1 MQADHFNVTASG
13 SGGSSSSAAL
23 HTPQKRSALACLPC
37 RTAKNKCDGVPP
49 PLIAELSS
57 HLETKMPHPTGHD
70 VQLRSDHACTRC
82 ARLRLECLWQPSH
95 RTGRPRKRAR
105 GLDSAMDVRRSSS
118 QAPITASF
126 STQQPGMSQDNFAP
140 APHPSAFDSTTA
152 MIMGLFEQSQ
162 SQSQSQDQDQDEDQD
177 QSQIQVNNSS
187 SSFAESIS
195 SFQLSESDLMALL
208 NQSPFDSS
216 RAAIEAEQGDS
227 AMPQPPMHPS
237 LPADRAPMFDPMQ
250 SGPLPDQL
258 IVSLDQITPL
268 SCPPPTY
275 QKPTTTNDAS
285 SCSPKA
291 NLPAISST
299 GASSRARTQLS
310 ALRARL
316 NPVSQSPPP
325 NMPRAEKIDV
335 PNVVHFREAK
345 EMVLRYIY
353 RTGSSP
359 SVDDSVDTAVLDNG
373 LKLYF
378 SGFAKTVP
386 LLGDMVEFQA
396 TVLDALPRQN
406 NVRRLLS
413 RIVATLGYLVST
425 ANLVTENERNE
436 LLQHLRSEAR
446 TLSLSCLDRIES
458 LPCIRLDDLEALAI
472 LQSLLLMAYDSY
484 GQSQLSEAE
493 STMRSAV
500 NVALKMQLYRMDAP
514 SQSNIHSARP
524 ALSES
529 HAESLRRAWWELYL
543 CDLMFTVTTS
553 GKIARC
559 IDTHNLEVAVHTPID
574 PGLSSLG
581 RHAGMLLGGSSTM
594 KAESSEEA
602 SADRHELSQA
612 YDVRI
617 RTCALIHESVK
628 VPDNPNEPDFERIR
642 AIDTMLSNIMIVA
655 QRHWAN
661 ASTHSNASRQ
671 NGTDDRNRNEDERLR
686 WINDTRIELLFT
698 SMTMLHASRIHLHRI
713 AWFHD
718 LTMDFTSC
726 SFKKLDNAADRV
738 STAVGLGS
746 SAPVAASPQ
755 STAAGDAR
763 RQAMLSTSVTRIVS
777 SADAIMRLVRL
788 DQRMSS
794 PSTWT
799 WTNTEGIGSES
810 DTQSY
815 VAGRLPAH
823 WPFLGC
829 CNMVAAFGY
838 VVAVAASGPDK
849 SNLPTYG
856 DEIRLYDEEDVSLG
870 EETLSIGPSWQH
882 QPFESSLP
890 LFAASP
896 TSPAAITTGAVSSNA
911 TTTTRRDAMVWKLR
925 AAISN
930 IGFAESTLSQ
940 YAHIWPICAVY
951 QREVALCRDAIDSTG
966 PTGLQ

>member
-1 MQADHFNVTASG
+1 MQAGRSDMSASG
-13 SGGSSSSAAL
+13 SGSAAL

-37 RTAKNKCDGVPP
+37 RTAKNKCDGAPP

-57 HLETKMPHPTGHD
+57 HLETKIPHPTGHD
-70 VQLRSDHACTRC
+70 VQLRSDDACTRC

-105 GLDSAMDVRRSSS
+105 GLDSALDTHLSSS
-118 QAPITASF
+118 QTPAVASA
-126 STQQPGMSQDNFAP
+126 STEQHGMSQDSFAP

-152 MIMGLFEQSQ
+152 MMMGLFEQNQ
-162 SQSQSQDQDQDEDQD
+162 SQGQSP
-177 QSQIQVNNSS
+177 IQLDNSS
-187 SSFAESIS
+187 SSFAESMS
-195 SFQLSESDLMALL
+195 AFQLSESDLMALL
-208 NQSPFDSS
+208 NHSPFDSS
-216 RAAIEAEQGDS
+216 RAAIETEQDDS
-227 AMPQPPMHPS
+227 ATSQPQILPS
-237 LPADRAPMFDPMQ
+237 LPANGAPMFDPLQ

-268 SCPPPTY
+268 SCPPPPTY
-275 QKPTTTNDAS
+275 QQPTTADDPS
-285 SCSPKA
+285 SCSPQA
-291 NLPAISST
+291 NLPHVSLT
-299 GASSRARTQLS
+299 GTSSRARTQLS

-325 NMPRAEKIDV
+325 NIPRAETTDA

-345 EMVLRYIY
+345 KMVLRYIN
-353 RTGSSP
+353 RTDSNP
-359 SVDDSVDTAVLDNG
+359 SADDGVDTAVLDNG

-386 LLGDMVEFQA
+386 LLGDTVEFQT

-425 ANLVTENERNE
+425 ANLVTENDRNQ
-436 LLQHLRSEAR
+436 LLQQLRSEAR
-446 TLSLSCLDRIES
+446 TLLYSCLDRIES
-458 LPCIRLDDLEALAI
+458 LPYIRLDDLEALAI
-472 LQSLLLMAYDSY
+472 LQSLLLMAYDNY
-484 GQSQLSEAE
+484 GQSQLSDAE

-500 NVALKMQLYRMDAP
+500 NLALKMQLFSMDAP
-514 SQSNIHSARP
+514 SQTNIHGARP

-559 IDTHNLEVAVHTPID
+559 IDTVNLEVAVHTPMD
-574 PGLSSLG
+574 PGLASLG
-581 RHAGMLLGGSSTM
+581 RHARMLLGGNSAM

-602 SADRHELSQA
+602 GPDRHELSQA

-661 ASTHSNASRQ
+661 ASTHNNASRQ
-671 NGTDDRNRNEDERLR
+671 NGIDDRNGNEDERLR
-686 WINDTRIELLFT
+686 WVKDTRIELLFT

-726 SFKKLDNAADRV
+726 SFKKLDNAAENV
-738 STAVGLGS
+738 NAAVVGLGS
-746 SAPVAASPQ
+746 PMSVTASPQ
-755 STAAGDAR
+755 TTAAGDAR

-794 PSTWT
+794 PCT
-799 WTNTEGIGSES
+799 WTNTGGIGSES

-838 VVAVAASGPDK
+838 VVAVAASGPDN

-856 DEIRLYDEEDVSLG
+856 DEIRLYDADDGLLG
-870 EETLSIGPSWQH
+870 EESLSVAPGWQH
-882 QPFESSLP
+882 QPFESSLS

-896 TSPAAITTGAVSSNA
+896 ASPADIYTGAVSLGSSSS
-911 TTTTRRDAMVWKLR
+911 TSPSTRTKRDAMVWKLR